1 MTFLRPFA
9 IAAAAGAA
17 CLAPAAPAPAQGA
30 DTPPEVEGTVPDG
43 LLDSFIDA
51 ALDVSGT
58 AQRYE
63 GRMADVAD
71 DAARQRLAAQARV
84 EMLAAVEAS
93 KGITVE
99 EYLDISEAAR
109 ADAELGRRLQ
119 ERLAA
124 RAD

>member
-1 MTFLRPFA
+1 MTFLRPIA

-30 DTPPEVEGTVPDG
+30 DTPPEVEGTVPDA

-63 GRMADVAD
+63 GRMADAAD